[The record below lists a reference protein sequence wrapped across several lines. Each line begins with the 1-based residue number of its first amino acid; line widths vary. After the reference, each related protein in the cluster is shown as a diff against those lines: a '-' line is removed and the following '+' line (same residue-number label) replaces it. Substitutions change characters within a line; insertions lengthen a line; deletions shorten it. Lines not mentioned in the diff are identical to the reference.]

1 MLAGTAISLALFA
14 ATGWILVSGLTL
26 LRGKVGVAWRF
37 GLANIARRKGESVL
51 QITAFGLSI
60 SALLLVTLV
69 RGDLVEN
76 WRRQLPAGAPN
87 YFLVNVQPEE
97 VSDVQAYLRAEGLPA
112 TTLYPMVRGRLVRIN
127 EREVSPEDYQS
138 PRAQRLVEREFNL
151 SWAANL
157 PEENQITS
165 GRWWQPVEHGRSLFS
180 VEQGLADTLALT
192 LGDTLTFSIAGEQ
205 LVGRVQSLRSV
216 AWDSFRVNFFVIAPP
231 GVLDTAPATYIT
243 SLHLP
248 PYRAGTLTEL
258 VRSFPSVTVLD
269 VAALLSKVRALLDR
283 AAAAVEYVFLYSVA
297 AGLLV
302 LYAIVQATLD
312 ERKRESA
319 LTRTL
324 GASRATVR
332 AGLVAEFA
340 TLGLLAGSVAAL
352 SAGALQTV
360 LATVVFQLPGSA
372 NPWIWPAGV
381 LGGCLT
387 VTAAS
392 LIGTRSVIEQ
402 SPIEAL
408 RNVN

>member
-1 MLAGTAISLALFA
+1 
-14 ATGWILVSGLTL
+14 
-26 LRGKVGVAWRF
+26 
-37 GLANIARRKGESVL
+37 
-51 QITAFGLSI
+51 
-60 SALLLVTLV
+60 
-69 RGDLVEN
+69 
-76 WRRQLPAGAPN
+76 
-87 YFLVNVQPEE
+87 
-97 VSDVQAYLRAEGLPA
+97 
-112 TTLYPMVRGRLVRIN
+112 MVRGRLVRIN
-127 EREVSPEDYQS
+127 EREVSPEDYQN

-157 PEENQITS
+157 PRENQITS

-180 VEQGLADTLALT
+180 VEQGLADTLDLA

-205 LVGRVQSLRSV
+205 LVARVQSLRTV
-216 AWDSFRVNFFVIAPP
+216 AWDSFRVNFFVMAPP

-243 SLHLP
+243 SLHVP
-248 PYRAGTLTEL
+248 PHRAGTLTEL
-258 VRSFPSVTVLD
+258 VRSFPSITVLD

-324 GASRATVR
+324 GATRATVR

-340 TLGLLAGSVAAL
+340 TLGLLAGTIAAL
-352 SAGALQTV
+352 SATALQTV
-360 LATVVFQLPGSA
+360 LATLVFELPGSA
-372 NPWIWPAGV
+372 NPWIWPVGV

-392 LIGTRSVIEQ
+392 LIGTRSLMDQ

-408 RNVN
+408 RSVN